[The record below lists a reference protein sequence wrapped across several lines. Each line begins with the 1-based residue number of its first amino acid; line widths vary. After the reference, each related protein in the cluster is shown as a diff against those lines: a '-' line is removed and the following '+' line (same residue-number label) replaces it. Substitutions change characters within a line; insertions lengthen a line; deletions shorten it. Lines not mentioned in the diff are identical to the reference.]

1 MAATDVGHE
10 KCDYI
15 RAVLEGVAM
24 NLDLILKAH
33 GEHAHVDEL
42 VLTGGG
48 AKGDVV
54 AQILS
59 DVLGVTLHR
68 LDHVETATSV
78 AAAVI
83 AGVGVGAFRDF
94 SVIHQFVKPELAFH
108 PNMDNRATYDRQKAL
123 FEEGYRCLRAYYEL
137 EADLGR

>member
-1 MAATDVGHE
+1 MEHE

-33 GEHAHVDEL
+33 REYTHVEEL

-48 AKGDVV
+48 AKGDVL

-59 DVLGVTLHR
+59 DVLGVALRR
-68 LDHVETATSV
+68 LDYVETATSV

-83 AGVGVGAFRDF
+83 AGVGVGVFEDF
-94 SVIHQFVKPELAFH
+94 SVIHQFVKPERSFY
-108 PNMDNRATYDRQKAL
+108 PDRNNRDVYARQKAL
-123 FEEGYRCLRAYYEL
+123 FEEGYNCLRSYYEL
-137 EADLGR
+137 ETGFGKQSTK